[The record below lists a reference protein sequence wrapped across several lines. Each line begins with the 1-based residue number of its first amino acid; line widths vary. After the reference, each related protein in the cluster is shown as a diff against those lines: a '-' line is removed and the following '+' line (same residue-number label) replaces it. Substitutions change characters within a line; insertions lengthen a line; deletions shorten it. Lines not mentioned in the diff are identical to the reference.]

1 MTELVLFNQTEQFMI
16 EEQINQRAKRKAEE
30 EAATALFL
38 QREAAAQRALEVQE
52 EANQKAIQSI
62 LSEDNSDQAAQIQAF
77 NAAGALK
84 DASVMNDDNPL
95 DCIVC
100 FSLAE
105 KDEHMRGWTCR
116 VRKHF
121 VCRDCWI
128 KMENCPACGQSAR
141 RYL

>member
-1 MTELVLFNQTEQFMI
+1 MI
-16 EEQINQRAKRKAEE
+16 EKQIKQRAKRKAEE

-38 QREAAAQRALEVQE
+38 QREAAAQRAWEVQE
-52 EANQKAIQSI
+52 EASQKAIQSI
-62 LSEDNSDQAAQIQAF
+62 LSEENSDQAAQIQAF
-77 NAAGALK
+77 SAAGAFKLK

-95 DCIVC
+95 YCIVC

-128 KMENCPACGQSAR
+128 KIENCPACGQSAR